1 MFNLRLR
8 PLAQRPSEPRRRRRA
23 VTGSHA
29 RVTLGSGPRR
39 RRRRRHIHYCGR
51 LVRLC
56 LGTRRRPASVAQPP
70 LRHQPNLRRE
80 TERPRAHR
88 LRLPLRRR
96 LFARPPAPLPL
107 TARAGRLLC

>member
-1 MFNLRLR
+1 MGS
-8 PLAQRPSEPRRRRRA
+8 PYA
-23 VTGSHA
+23 VTDSHA

-39 RRRRRHIHYCGR
+39 RRRHTHRGR
-51 LVRLC
+51 LVCLC

-88 LRLPLRRR
+88 LRLPLRLPSTVERPLLSVSARR
-96 LFARPPAPLPL
+96 QH
-107 TARAGRLLC
+107 GRGAQG